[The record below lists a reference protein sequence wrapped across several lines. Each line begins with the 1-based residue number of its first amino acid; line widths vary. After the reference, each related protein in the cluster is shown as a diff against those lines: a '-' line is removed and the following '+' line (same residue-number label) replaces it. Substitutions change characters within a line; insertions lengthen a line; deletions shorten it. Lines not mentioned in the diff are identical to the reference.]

1 VVSQGSSVNDI
12 LSGDVRALSRA
23 ATLIENQDLAADRL
37 LADLTPHT
45 GRALVLGVTG
55 APGAGK
61 STLCD
66 QLIALL
72 RAEGKT
78 VGVIAVDP
86 SSEVSGGALLGD
98 RIRMQR
104 HHEDPGVFIRSMAT
118 RGTPGGL
125 AQATAGLVTLFDA
138 AGRDV
143 VIVETVGVGQSE
155 VEIARLAQVTILVL
169 VPGSGDEVQAL
180 KAGVMEIA
188 DVFVINK
195 ADLPGVDKLAQE
207 LHEIAGDRPVLPTV
221 ASEGHGVAEVL
232 TAARAARH
240 DVTLR
245 RRPADLRIDHLGI
258 AVKSVD
264 AALNFYH
271 AQLGLPVA
279 LRETVAIEKVNA
291 AMLPVGDS
299 RVELLEPTGPDSVI
313 AKFIEKRGEG
323 IHHIALKVP
332 DLAAT
337 VERLRASGARILND
351 PRAGAGGHLYVFVHP
366 SSTGGVLLELIQA

>member
-1 VVSQGSSVNDI
+1 MASVADI
-12 LSGDVRALSRA
+12 LKGDVRSLSRA
-23 ATLIENQDLAADRL
+23 ATLIENNLPEAHAL
-37 LADLTPHT
+37 LRELTPHA
-45 GRALVLGVTG
+45 GRALVIGITG
-55 APGAGK
+55 PPGAGK

-72 RAEGKT
+72 RSAGQT

-86 SSEVSGGALLGD
+86 SSPISGGALLGD

-104 HHEDPGVFIRSMAT
+104 HHDDAGVFLRSMAT
-118 RGTPGGL
+118 RGVPGGL
-125 AQATAGLVTLFDA
+125 AQTTSGLVSLLAA

-155 VEIARLAQVTILVL
+155 VEIACLAQVTVLVL
-169 VPGSGDEVQAL
+169 APGSGDDVQAM
-180 KAGVMEIA
+180 KAGMMEIA

-207 LHEIAGDRPVLPTV
+207 LHDAAGERPILRTV
-221 ASEGHGVAEVL
+221 ASEGQGIAEVL
-232 TAARAARH
+232 AAARAARH
-240 DVTLR
+240 EP
-245 RRPADLRIDHLGI
+245 RPQAAGVVIDHLGI

-264 AALNFYH
+264 DALRFYQQ
-271 AQLGLPVA
+271 QLGLPVT
-279 LRETVAIEKVNA
+279 LRETVAAEKVNA

-299 RVELLEPTGPDSVI
+299 RIELLEASQPDSVI

-323 IHHIALKVP
+323 IHHIALRVP
-332 DLAAT
+332 DLAAA
-337 VERLRASGARILND
+337 VHSLQAAGARILNE
-351 PRAGAGGHLYVFVHP
+351 PRTGAGGHRYVFVHP